1 MDIRLGARRG
11 YGLLIIA
18 IVTAM
23 MVALISLS
31 VTKLN
36 QSAFAGINNSKIM
49 LQAQQYAETEAQKIK
64 VTNYSNL
71 IAHGKTQI
79 QNSKFTVIKYYAIN
93 TRIEKNSSRKQIR
106 KYRNRHIR
114 A

>member
-1 MDIRLGARRG
+1 
-11 YGLLIIA
+11 
-18 IVTAM
+18 M

-79 QNSKFTVIKYYAIN
+79 QNSNGYYSEVILSAESNYSEDIKQRNVLIKIYKDNNSTNSN
-93 TRIEKNSSRKQIR
+93 TIEEIDIEGSSS
-106 KYRNRHIR
+106 N
-114 A
+114 